1 MNVTA
6 MNATSHTLSLD
17 KLITLAER
25 ESGAFGLVD
34 AGLRRRVSDMVS
46 WINERG
52 PYSADQQLAMQRQ
65 LQHVLASRLQIAAD
79 RRQYPAIAETAIERP
94 IFVIGFARAGT
105 TLLHALLAEDPD
117 SFAPQAWHSRMP
129 SPPPGLIPPCRGR
142 IAYAEHDVQS
152 WINFNPA
159 ILKLHPYADQGAY
172 QPIEDEEL
180 LTLDFRNAYPS
191 LLYKIPTLD
200 VMVVLSEGLLE
211 AVRFHREVAQH
222 LMWKSGKK
230 RWVSKFATAQQDLAA
245 LFEVYPDALCV
256 WAHRP
261 ISEIYASNVAIRAA
275 TYDNIQGQPMD
286 WSSQARER
294 AEQMQAAVDR
304 MMNNAI
310 IDDPRILHLPFHEL
324 AKNPI
329 GTIERIYRYRDMSV
343 SGEYR
348 SRMQAWLDDPE
359 NQVNRYGRYN
369 YAYEPFGL
377 DEQWIKTLFADY
389 SERFGLQEHRD

>member
-1 MNVTA
+1 MS
-6 MNATSHTLSLD
+6 ATHSSLSLEH
-17 KLITLAER
+17 LITLAER
-25 ESGAFGLVD
+25 EAGAFEPMD
-34 AGLRRRVSDMVS
+34 AGLRQRVADTVA

-52 PYSADQQLAMQRQ
+52 PYTADQLAAMQRQ

-79 RRQYPAIAETAIERP
+79 RARYPDIAETAVERP

-105 TLLHALLAEDPD
+105 TLLHALLAEDPE
-117 SFAPQAWHSRMP
+117 SFSPQAWHSRMP
-129 SPPPGLIPPCRGR
+129 SPPPGLVPPCSGR
-142 IAYAEHDVQS
+142 IAYAQHDVQA

-159 ILKLHPYADQGAY
+159 ILKLHPYSDRGAY

-191 LLYKIPTLD
+191 LLYRIPTLD
-200 VMVVLSEGLLE
+200 VRVVLENGMLE
-211 AVRFHREVAQH
+211 AVQFHRQVVQH

-275 TYDNIQGQPMD
+275 TYDNIQGRPMD

-294 AEQMQAAVDR
+294 AEQMKAAVDR
-304 MMNNAI
+304 MMDNAMI
-310 IDDPRILHLPFHEL
+310 NDPRILHLPFHEL
-324 AKNPI
+324 AQNPI
-329 GTIERIYRYRDMSV
+329 DTIGKIYRYHSLSV
-343 SGEYR
+343 SDGFR
-348 SRMQAWLDDPE
+348 ARMQAWLDDPE

-369 YAYEPFGL
+369 YAYEPYGL

-389 SERFGLQEHRD
+389 SERFGLREHTE